1 MPDSRR
7 PRAAQAQRGRAMR
20 RSLLQAW
27 RGANDGRT
35 FQLTRYFTATS
46 LLAFVV
52 LAIVL
57 YLLELNEQRFFA
69 AAQREHGAFL
79 ATVQAQLLQEHKE
92 AGRTN
97 LVAVH
102 EAGHVT
108 LTHVFANALWDSH
121 FAPLVARAQAVPV
134 ERCRAPALEAQGGT
148 PAALQACVA
157 DLRRQVTALPGFS
170 DVDAPVRALMR
181 RTNVFKIKVY
191 DLRGLTVYS
200 SELAQVGEDKSENR
214 GWRSAAAGHPAS
226 ELVHRNRF
234 SAFEGEVED
243 RDLIQSYVPVRMA
256 RGGISGVFE
265 IYSDVTPLLQQLDAA
280 TVRLVDL
287 TTRNQERVQQA
298 AERNQ
303 ATMAQASNRLLAVSA
318 VVLVLVYLALLY
330 LVRNGQRIIDA
341 EARAREQLSLRE
353 QEWHRD
359 KMATMAAMAANIS
372 HEVGNPLAIISGL
385 AQEIEHWRSPADFQP
400 EMPKMIVD
408 QTARISAM
416 TRRISDFATAG
427 KDASEVLD
435 INQLLRSV
443 CEFLHFDRRFR
454 GTPIE
459 LRAGEGLLACE
470 AVPDHLTE
478 VFMGLL
484 HALEENCERCG
495 GAGGTRIVVATR
507 IEGRELRVHLACECG
522 PARVPCRVPPEDA
535 RMASARRRIEPMGG
549 KLELSLTGVEIRLPA
564 WSPPE
569 N

>member
-1 MPDSRR
+1 
-7 PRAAQAQRGRAMR
+7 MR

-27 RGANDGRT
+27 RGAGDGRT

-57 YLLELNEQRFFA
+57 YLLELGEQRFFA
-69 AAQREHGAFL
+69 SAQRENGAFL

-108 LTHVFANALWDSH
+108 LAHVFANAVWNSH
-121 FAPLVARAQAVPV
+121 FAPLVAAAQAVPV

-157 DLRRQVTALPGFS
+157 ELRRQVTALPGFS

-214 GWRSAAAGHPAS
+214 GWRSAVAGRPAS

-234 SAFEGEVED
+234 SAFEGQVED
-243 RDLIQSYVPVRMA
+243 RDLIQSYVPVQMA
-256 RGGISGVFE
+256 RGGIQGVFE

-280 TVRLVDL
+280 TARLADV

-303 ATMAQASNRLLAVSA
+303 GTMVRASNRLLAVSA

-341 EARAREQLSLRE
+341 EARSREQLALRE

-359 KMATMAAMAANIS
+359 KMATMATMAANIS

-385 AQEIEHWRSPADFQP
+385 AQEIELWRSPADFQP

-408 QTARISAM
+408 QTARISQM
-416 TRRISDFATAG
+416 TRRISDFANAG
-427 KDASEVLD
+427 SDAPEVLD
-435 INQLLRSV
+435 INQLVRSV
-443 CEFLHFDRRFR
+443 CEFLRFDRRFR

-459 LRAGEGLLACE
+459 LRPGQGLLACE
-470 AVPDHLTE
+470 AIPDHLTE
-478 VFMGLL
+478 VLMGLL
-484 HALEENCERCG
+484 NALEENVDRCG
-495 GAGGTRIVVATR
+495 GAGGTRIVASTAAAEGQVR
-507 IEGRELRVHLACECG
+507 IHLACERG
-522 PARVPCRVPPEDA
+522 QEHVECRVPPEDA
-535 RMASARRRIEPMGG
+535 RVASARRRLEPLGG
-549 KLELSLTGVEIRLPA
+549 SLEVSPGGLEIRLPA